1 MELKDAILELL
12 RRAAT
17 DLPPDVEKAL
27 REAHDREGEG
37 TPARA
42 VFKTILK
49 NVELARK
56 QSTPIC
62 QDTGSLI
69 FYIDFPVGDSEKK
82 YRKAI
87 EEAAEEATRRQYL
100 RPNAVNPITGKNS
113 GTNIGINHPYIHFHQ
128 WDKDEVRI
136 RLLLKGG
143 GSENVGTQYKLPDSS
158 LGAGRDLKG
167 IRKVIIDAV
176 LKAQGK
182 GCSPGTIGV
191 GIGGDRVT
199 SYILSKE
206 QFFRKI
212 GERHP
217 EKDIAELESSLYD
230 ELNTLGIGPM
240 GFGGKTTV
248 LDVFIDYQHR
258 HPATF
263 FVAISYN
270 CWAFR
275 RKALTIKDGEVQ
287 YDD

>member
-1 MELKDAILELL
+1 MELKDALVELL

-27 REAHDREGEG
+27 REAYEREEDG
-37 TPARA
+37 TPAKA
-42 VFKTILK
+42 VFRTILE
-49 NVELARK
+49 NVRLAREK
-56 QSTPIC
+56 STPIC
-62 QDTGSLI
+62 QDTGSII
-69 FYIDFPVGDSEKK
+69 FYVDFPVGEKEEV

-87 EEAAEEATRRQYL
+87 NAAAEEATKKQYL

-113 GTNIGINHPYIHFHQ
+113 GNNVGINHPFIHFHQ

-143 GSENVGTQYKLPDSS
+143 GSENVGAQYKLPAPE
-158 LGAGRDLKG
+158 LKAGRDLEG
-167 IRKVIIDAV
+167 VRKVVLDAV
-176 LKAQGK
+176 FKAQGK
-182 GCSPGTIGV
+182 GCAPGTIAV
-191 GIGGDRVT
+191 AIGGDRVT
-199 SYILSKE
+199 SYMLSKE
-206 QFFRKI
+206 MLFRKI

-217 EKDIAELESSLYD
+217 EPEIAEFERRLYN
-230 ELNTLGIGPM
+230 ELNQLGIGPM

-248 LDVFIDYQHR
+248 LDVFVDYQHR

-263 FVAISYN
+263 FVAITYN

-275 RKALTIKDGEVQ
+275 RKTLYIRNGEVS

>member
-1 MELKDAILELL
+1 MDLKNAILELL

-27 REAHDREGEG
+27 REAYEREDNG

-42 VFKTILK
+42 VMRTILQ
-49 NVELARK
+49 NVEMARQ

-69 FYIDFPVGDSEKK
+69 FYIDFPLGDDERK
-82 YRKAI
+82 YREAI
-87 EEAAEEATRRQYL
+87 NATAEEATKKQYL
-100 RPNAVNPITGKNS
+100 RPNATHSITGKNS
-113 GTNIGINHPYIHFHQ
+113 GTNVGINHPYIHFHQ

-143 GSENVGTQYKLPDSS
+143 GSENVGAQYKLPDAS
-158 LGAGRDLKG
+158 LGAGRDMNG

-182 GCSPGTIGV
+182 GCAPGVPGV

-206 QFFRKI
+206 QLFRKI
-212 GERHP
+212 GQRHP
-217 EKDIAELESSLYD
+217 EKEIAEFEVALYND
-230 ELNTLGIGPM
+230 LNKLGIGPM

-248 LDVFIDYQHR
+248 FDVFVDYQHR

-275 RKALTIKDGEVQ
+275 RKALIIKNGEVS

>member
-1 MELKDAILELL
+1 MDLKNAIVELL

-27 REAHDREGEG
+27 RDAYERENDG
-37 TPARA
+37 TPAKA
-42 VFKTILK
+42 VFRTILE

-62 QDTGSLI
+62 QDTGSI
-69 FYIDFPVGDSEKK
+69 IMYVDFPVGDDERK
-82 YRKAI
+82 YREAI
-87 EEAAEEATRRQYL
+87 NAAAEEATKKQYL

-113 GTNIGINHPYIHFHQ
+113 GTNVGINHPYIHFHQ

-143 GSENVGTQYKLPDSS
+143 GSENVGAQYKLPDAS
-158 LGAGRDLKG
+158 LGAGRDLEG
-167 IRKVIIDAV
+167 IRRVIIDAV
-176 LKAQGK
+176 WKAQGK
-182 GCSPGTIGV
+182 GCSPGILGV

-199 SYILSKE
+199 SYMLSKE
-206 QFFRKI
+206 QLFRKI

-217 EKDIAELESSLYD
+217 EKEIADFERRLYED
-230 ELNTLGIGPM
+230 LNKLSIGPM

-248 LDVFIDYQHR
+248 LDVFVDYQHR

-263 FVAISYN
+263 FVAITYN

-275 RKALTIKDGEVQ
+275 RKTLTIKNGEVE
-287 YDD
+287 YGD

>member
-1 MELKDAILELL
+1 MELKDALVELL

-27 REAHDREGEG
+27 REAYEREEDG
-37 TPARA
+37 TPAKA
-42 VFKTILK
+42 VFRTILE
-49 NVELARK
+49 NVRLAREK
-56 QSTPIC
+56 STPIC
-62 QDTGSLI
+62 QDTGSII
-69 FYIDFPVGDSEKK
+69 FYVDFPVGEKEEV

-87 EEAAEEATRRQYL
+87 NAAAEEATKKQYL

-113 GTNIGINHPYIHFHQ
+113 GNNVGINHPFIHFHQ

-143 GSENVGTQYKLPDSS
+143 GSENVGAQYKLPAPE
-158 LGAGRDLKG
+158 LKAGRDLEG
-167 IRKVIIDAV
+167 VRKVVLDAV
-176 LKAQGK
+176 FKAQGK
-182 GCSPGTIGV
+182 GCAPGTIAV
-191 GIGGDRVT
+191 AIGGDRVT
-199 SYILSKE
+199 SYMLSKE
-206 QFFRKI
+206 MLFRRI

-217 EKDIAELESSLYD
+217 EPEIAEFERRLYN
-230 ELNTLGIGPM
+230 ELNQLRIGPM

-248 LDVFIDYQHR
+248 LDVFVDYQHR

-263 FVAISYN
+263 FVAITYN

-275 RKALTIKDGEVQ
+275 RKTLYIRNGEVS

>member
-1 MELKDAILELL
+1 MELKNAILELL

-17 DLPPDVEKAL
+17 DLPPDIEKAL
-27 REAHDREGEG
+27 KEAHDREGEG

-69 FYIDFPVGDSEKK
+69 FYIDFPVGDTEEK

-87 EEAAEEATRRQYL
+87 EEAAIEATKKQYL

-113 GTNIGINHPYIHFHQ
+113 GTNVGINHPYIHFHQ

-217 EKDIAELESSLYD
+217 EKDIAELEKALYD
-230 ELNTLGIGPM
+230 DLNKLGIGPM

-275 RKALTIKDGEVQ
+275 RKALAIKNGEVS